1 MLFPDNCWAL
11 KPWPEVQWRKGRSH
25 SGSELGLCGH
35 VLARVT
41 HSTHSKTWVRP
52 IVPSVCN
59 FHFSRRSH
67 NWRDFSALQFNLSVD
82 GGQEK
87 KAWGGIAP
95 CSQKHPVSELVVLP
109 APLKSA
115 PPWKSGGFGLHVEAL
130 TGTDSSGVGGGCLPC
145 FISLSAV
152 VTPSNK
158 SRFHPC
164 LCETTH
170 L

>member
-11 KPWPEVQWRKGRSH
+11 KPWPEVQWRKGRSR
-25 SGSELGLCGH
+25 SDSELGLCGH

-41 HSTHSKTWVRP
+41 HSSHWVRP

-87 KAWGGIAP
+87 KTWGGIAP
-95 CSQKHPVSELVVLP
+95 CSQKHPVSELAVLP

-130 TGTDSSGVGGGCLPC
+130 TGTDSSGVGGVASPVSSVFLPSSLHQTKAD
-145 FISLSAV
+145 FIHACVRPL
-152 VTPSNK
+152 T
-158 SRFHPC
+158 FDH
-164 LCETTH
+164 
-170 L
+170 